1 MFSVLFNVLYDMI
14 LCKVY
19 FIRFYTCHVFMP
31 IMIVIF
37 VIIYIVISLLCIYI
51 HLIVICRLIVFCT
64 NVDFNCNLYRR

>member
-1 MFSVLFNVLYDMI
+1 MI

-19 FIRFYTCHVFMP
+19 FIRFNACHVFMS

-51 HLIVICRLIVFCT
+51 HLIVICRLMVCCT
-64 NVDFNCNLYRR
+64 NVDFNYDTDVK